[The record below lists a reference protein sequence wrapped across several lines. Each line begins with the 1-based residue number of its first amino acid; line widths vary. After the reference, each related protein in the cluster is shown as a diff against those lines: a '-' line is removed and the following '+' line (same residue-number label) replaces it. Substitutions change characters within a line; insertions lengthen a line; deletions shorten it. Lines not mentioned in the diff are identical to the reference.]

1 MTLSLRRF
9 VWLGSLL
16 LLFTVDGLAQKKEGT
31 DKVLFTIDGQPTT
44 KSEFLYLFG
53 KNNQV
58 KPTENTEASVKEY
71 FDLVLNFKLK
81 VAEAHDRGIDTTRA
95 FVREFTSY
103 RDELKKPFVA
113 STNELDR
120 LVKEAYDRMKEEV
133 KAAHILVML
142 PADPTPADTLVAY
155 NKISAIRQRV
165 LNGED
170 FSKVAAET
178 SEEPN
183 AKMSQGMLGY
193 FSANMM
199 VYQFEDAA
207 YRTPPGS
214 ISSIVRTRFG
224 YHVLKVFDRR
234 PASGEVEVSHILF
247 GGTDAKSRNKAFEVF
262 EQLKGGRSWDDLCKE
277 YSEDTN
283 TKDRGGR
290 LPVFGPGALAGV
302 PEFERVAFSL
312 TTPGEVSDPF
322 MSNIGWHIV
331 RLERKIPVPTF
342 EEASP
347 NLKRQMSR
355 DERLQVSQGAQFRKR
370 KLQAGFKEMSDVK
383 AQIEALA
390 DTSLQRGH
398 WNTTPL
404 ASIQSQALFSVG
416 SGKPVLVKEFLA
428 FVKEVQRPS
437 ALSPH
442 AYFNQLYDQFVER
455 HLNEAE
461 DASLQ
466 ATNSEYRNLVR
477 EYKEGI
483 MFFSIM
489 EQEVWNKGSADT
501 TGQRA
506 YYEHHKD
513 KYQAGERLKARFY
526 ATPDK
531 AFFDEVKAKIARG
544 DSITASEV
552 KKFKTVTPFRAFA
565 KGDSKVLDSVPWVSG
580 VHETDADGI
589 HYLVEVESL
598 LPPGQKSFQEARASV
613 ISDYQEEIEKA
624 WVASLQKKHT
634 VKQNKKAIKQTVQ
647 ELTKK

>member
-1 MTLSLRRF
+1 M
-9 VWLGSLL
+9 WLGGLL
-16 LLFTVDGLAQKKEGT
+16 LLSLNGLAQKKEGT

-58 KPTENTEASVKEY
+58 KPTESTEASVKEY

-95 FVREFTSY
+95 FQREFTNY

-120 LVKEAYDRMKEEV
+120 LVKESYDRMKEEV
-133 KAAHILVML
+133 KAAHILIML
-142 PADPTPADTLVAY
+142 SPDPSPADTLVAY

-183 AKMSQGMLGY
+183 AKVSQGMLGY

-207 YRTPPGS
+207 YRTQPGNVS
-214 ISSIVRTRFG
+214 PIVRTRFG
-224 YHVLKVFDRR
+224 YHILKVFDRR
-234 PASGEVEVSHILF
+234 PASGEVEVSHILV
-247 GGTDAKSRNKAFEVF
+247 GGTDTKSRNKAFEVF
-262 EQLKGGRSWDDLCKE
+262 EQLKGGRSWDDVCRE

-290 LPVFGPGALAGV
+290 LPVFGLGALAGV
-302 PEFERVAFSL
+302 PEFERVAFSM
-312 TTPGEVSDPF
+312 TTPGDVSDPF
-322 MSNIGWHIV
+322 VSNIGWHII
-331 RLERKIPVPTF
+331 RLERKIPVPSF
-342 EEASP
+342 EEAAP
-347 NLKRQMSR
+347 NLKRQLSR
-355 DERLQVSQGAQFRKR
+355 DERLQVSQGAQFRRR
-370 KLQAGFKEMSDVK
+370 KLQAGFKEMTEVK
-383 AQIEALA
+383 GQLEAAA

-398 WNTTPL
+398 WNMTPL
-404 ASIQSQALFSVG
+404 TSLQAQPIFSIG
-416 SGKPVLVKEFLA
+416 SGKPALVKDFVA
-428 FVKEVQRPS
+428 FVKEMQRPS

-455 HLNEAE
+455 YLNDAE
-461 DASLQ
+461 DLVLQ
-466 ATNSEYRNLVR
+466 AQNSEYRNLVR

-506 YYEHHKD
+506 YYEQHLD
-513 KYQAGERLKARFY
+513 KYQAGERVKARFY
-526 ATPDK
+526 ATADK
-531 AFFDEVKAKIARG
+531 AFLDAIKGKVAKGDTLTAAEVKR
-544 DSITASEV
+544 
-552 KKFKTVTPFRAFA
+552 FKTVTPFRSFA
-565 KGDSKVLDSVPWVSG
+565 KGDSKVLDSVPWVAG
-580 VHETDADGI
+580 VHETDADGMY
-589 HYLVEVESL
+589 YLVEVESL

-613 ISDYQEEIEKA
+613 ISDYQEEMEKA
-624 WVASLQKKHT
+624 WVANLRKKHN
-634 VKQNKKAIKQTVQ
+634 VKLNKKAIKQVVQ